1 MSTPHVVRVIP
12 TDTAPDEPAERRG
25 TPSLVLI
32 AAAAIA
38 IVALTTV
45 TAYAIGALRPD
56 RYAAQAEILYSSD
69 ETASTSGGPRA
80 IATQAAILRSGT
92 VLAPVG
98 RPAGLSTARMRDRLS
113 VDSGDDNV
121 LTVRLTDPDAGRAL
135 ALTRGV
141 VDRYL
146 AAVGTTGS
154 AAVSVGSELV
164 RARLD
169 RLNGQLDR
177 AQRRL
182 GVTPRESPAFTLRN
196 FEVQSLTDRVATAE
210 DKLAELEIE
219 GSGQRAQVVTAPFAV
234 AGPVGPSPT
243 RAGIF
248 GGVVGVL
255 LAGAVVLLL
264 LRLRNGGRVL

>member
-32 AAAAIA
+32 AAAAVA

-113 VDSGDDNV
+113 VDSGEDNV

-135 ALTRGV
+135 ALPAAWSTATSRRWGRRARPRSASAPSSSARGST
-141 VDRYL
+141 
-146 AAVGTTGS
+146 ASTGS
-154 AAVSVGSELV
+154 STVPSAGS
-164 RARLD
+164 
-169 RLNGQLDR
+169 
-177 AQRRL
+177 
-182 GVTPRESPAFTLRN
+182 P
-196 FEVQSLTDRVATAE
+196 
-210 DKLAELEIE
+210 
-219 GSGQRAQVVTAPFAV
+219 
-234 AGPVGPSPT
+234 
-243 RAGIF
+243 
-248 GGVVGVL
+248 
-255 LAGAVVLLL
+255 
-264 LRLRNGGRVL
+264 